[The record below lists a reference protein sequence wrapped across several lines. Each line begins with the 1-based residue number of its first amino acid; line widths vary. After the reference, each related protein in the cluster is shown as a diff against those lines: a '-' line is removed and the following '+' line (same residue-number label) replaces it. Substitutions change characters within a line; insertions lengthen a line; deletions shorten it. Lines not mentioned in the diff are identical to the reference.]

1 MTARGR
7 GAKAEIPTGLS
18 APVATLRGIGEQR
31 ARELARAGIETVE
44 DLLLRLPF
52 RYEDRATLTPIA
64 SLRRGA
70 PASACG
76 EVVKC
81 ALRTTR
87 RPGFTVFEA
96 LVRDASGLITAVW
109 FNQRYLRDVFAP
121 GQRVVLYG
129 PVETRGLSG
138 AQFNNPSYEFV
149 EPETDE
155 LGGVHTG
162 RIVPVYE
169 RIGSLT
175 PKLQRS
181 LVHGALEGVHADLDP
196 LPAEIRHRLAL
207 PSRDVALRE
216 VHFPAP
222 GSDVAALNARRTPA
236 QRRLIFEE
244 FFEFQLGVALRRRAS
259 DGEAKPFRV
268 LVDDRIRE
276 AARRVLPFRLTAGQK
291 GALREIVEDQQ
302 RRRPMNRLLQGDVG
316 SGKTVVAGLAALVA
330 LENGL
335 QVAVMAP
342 TSLLA
347 EQHGRTLG
355 QLLASATFPV
365 DVLTGSTPAAQRRA
379 LAAAIAGGE
388 PRLVVGT
395 HALVEQDVAFARLG
409 LVVVDEQ
416 HRFGVLHRASLR
428 AKGQNPDVLVMT
440 ATPIPR
446 TLAMTAYGDL
456 DVSAIRERPPGR
468 TPVRT
473 TVRPEERRAEVYEFV
488 RGELEQG
495 RQAYVVYPLVEDSQK
510 IDVRAATEMAD
521 HLAQEIFP
529 AHRVGLLHGRMKA
542 DAKER
547 TMAAFVRGEI
557 HVLVST
563 TVIEV
568 GVDVANASVMLVEHA
583 ERFGLAQLHQLR
595 GRVGRGAAVSSCIL
609 MYTTPLT
616 ADATARLRA
625 IAATDDGFALAE
637 KDLELRGPGDVFGTR
652 QSGMPHLRVGDL
664 VRDRDTMALAHD
676 EARAWLAAHGTDDPA
691 VAHVARTWAH
701 RFGLGGVG

>member
-1 MTARGR
+1 
-7 GAKAEIPTGLS
+7 
-18 APVATLRGIGEQR
+18 
-31 ARELARAGIETVE
+31 
-44 DLLLRLPF
+44 
-52 RYEDRATLTPIA
+52 
-64 SLRRGA
+64 
-70 PASACG
+70 
-76 EVVKC
+76 
-81 ALRTTR
+81 
-87 RPGFTVFEA
+87 
-96 LVRDASGLITAVW
+96 
-109 FNQRYLRDVFAP
+109 
-121 GQRVVLYG
+121 
-129 PVETRGLSG
+129 
-138 AQFNNPSYEFV
+138 
-149 EPETDE
+149 
-155 LGGVHTG
+155 
-162 RIVPVYE
+162 
-169 RIGSLT
+169 
-175 PKLQRS
+175 
-181 LVHGALEGVHADLDP
+181 
-196 LPAEIRHRLAL
+196 
-207 PSRDVALRE
+207 
-216 VHFPAP
+216 
-222 GSDVAALNARRTPA
+222 
-236 QRRLIFEE
+236 
-244 FFEFQLGVALRRRAS
+244 
-259 DGEAKPFRV
+259 
-268 LVDDRIRE
+268 
-276 AARRVLPFRLTAGQK
+276 
-291 GALREIVEDQQ
+291 
-302 RRRPMNRLLQGDVG
+302 MNRLLQGDVG